1 MQEPWVQGMIQ
12 HFMGKILGGL
22 GGGGGERAL
31 TLGGAGRGGQ
41 RAGVLTCMYDINIYI
56 FEIGT
61 YIN

>member
-1 MQEPWVQGMIQ
+1 MIQ

-41 RAGVLTCMYDINIYI
+41 RAGVFTCMYNINIYI